1 MSVGNLPL
9 YFQAAVSYTGESW
22 NELEVATRIKQDA
35 YTLVNLSTGI
45 EKDNW
50 SLDLFINNA
59 TDERAQIDI
68 YEPSYPTLIDSRTIT
83 NRPRSIG
90 IRFGQ
95 KFN

>member
-1 MSVGNLPL
+1 
-9 YFQAAVSYTGESW
+9 VSYTGDSW
-22 NELEVATRIKQDA
+22 SDLETAIRLKQDA

-45 EKDNW
+45 ETDTW
-50 SLDLFINNA
+50 SLDLFINNV
-59 TDERAQIDI
+59 TDERAQIDRFDPG
-68 YEPSYPTLIDSRTIT
+68 YASLRDTRTVT